1 MLGKEDKEWF
11 KSQSRVRNAIVLGRS
26 TERRVAV
33 RLRRKDEVLLRFLNR
48 REFDLIPVVVVGNGS
63 D

>member
-1 MLGKEDKEWF
+1 M
-11 KSQSRVRNAIVLGRS
+11 LGRS

-33 RLRRKDEVLLRFLNR
+33 RKIKDSVRIRFLNR
-48 REFDLIPVVVVGNGS
+48 REFDLLEVVVVGNGS